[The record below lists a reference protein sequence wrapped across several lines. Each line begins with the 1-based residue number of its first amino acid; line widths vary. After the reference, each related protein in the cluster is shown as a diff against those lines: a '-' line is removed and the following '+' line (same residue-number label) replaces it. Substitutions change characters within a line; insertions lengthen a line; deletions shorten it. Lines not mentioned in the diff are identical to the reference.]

1 MYTLK
6 VSYGYVDDEP
16 GMATVEA
23 LGTYESRD
31 EACEAAQSKFDAI
44 NECLGDDLEVRFG
57 AIEGNSRS
65 CYVTYGYYDA
75 NLGRLV
81 AGYDRYYYV
90 SVIER

>member
-6 VSYGYVDDEP
+6 VSYGYVDEP
-16 GMATVEA
+16 EEATAEI
-23 LGTYESRD
+23 LGTYKSYD
-31 EACEAAQSKFDAI
+31 ETCEAAQSKFDSI

-57 AIEGNSRS
+57 GIEGGSRY

-75 NLGRLV
+75 KLGRLV
-81 AGYDRYYYV
+81 AGYDHYYMV